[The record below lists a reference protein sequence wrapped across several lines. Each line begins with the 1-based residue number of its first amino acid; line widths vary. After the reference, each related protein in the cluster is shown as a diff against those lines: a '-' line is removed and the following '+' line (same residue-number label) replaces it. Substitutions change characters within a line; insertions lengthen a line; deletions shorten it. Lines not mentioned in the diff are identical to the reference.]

1 MNETKSKRIL
11 LIKDILTI
19 IVASLLGAVGIHIFS
34 KSANFAP
41 IGGDGI
47 AKMLSE
53 VTVVSFYYWQ
63 LIINIPLIVI
73 GYIFLKKKYIVYTL
87 GYILCSSLFVFI
99 LEITNCPSIQ
109 TVSKGVSDTGLRLMC
124 ACFAGIILGVRTGFM
139 LRIGGSSGG
148 TDIPACLFNIK
159 FKGKDVELVI
169 GVLSITIALCSYFLY
184 RDFISIM
191 LSMVEMIALVFFC
204 GIAQKD
210 ARNALEFKIITKHP
224 DEVRKLTINKFRH
237 GVTMIE
243 GKGGFTNNNETII
256 FTVIGRRELSN
267 YLEEIS
273 KIPDTFAYYSN
284 VIGIRGNFRW
294 RREDKAK

>member
-1 MNETKSKRIL
+1 MNEKKSKRIL
-11 LIKDILTI
+11 LVKDIATI
-19 IVASLLGAVGIHIFS
+19 IIASMLGAIGIHIFS
-34 KSANFAP
+34 KNANFAP

-53 VTVVSFYYWQ
+53 VTVISFYFWQ
-63 LIINIPLIVI
+63 LIINIPLIII
-73 GYIFLKKKYIVYTL
+73 GYIFLKKKYILYTL

-99 LEITNCPSIQ
+99 LEIAKCPSI
-109 TVSKGVSDTGLRLMC
+109 TTGNDTGLRLMC
-124 ACFAGIILGVRTGFM
+124 ACFAGIILGLRTGMM

-148 TDIPACLFNIK
+148 TDIPACLFNKK
-159 FKGKDVELVI
+159 FKGKDVEIAIAVI
-169 GVLSITIALCSYFLY
+169 SVIIAGCSYFRY

-191 LSMVEMIALVFFC
+191 LSMIEMIALVFFC

-210 ARNALEFKIITKHP
+210 MRNALEFKIVTKHP
-224 DEVRKLTINKFRH
+224 DLVKDLTINKFRH
-237 GVTMIE
+237 GVTMLE

-267 YLEEIS
+267 YLDEIS

-284 VIGIRGNFRW
+284 VVGIRGNFRW